1 MRSAGISSNTATV
14 LVVGVDAR
22 SMGQIR
28 EALGTEVALPPTATP
43 YDDAIS
49 TARQSHP
56 DMLIVGFD
64 GDFEEAL
71 RIGAAIH
78 QEDARTILVAIAS
91 KADNSRIRSAMRVGF
106 REYVVLPDDIE
117 LLRQALHDATFREAA
132 GDDGGE
138 VIAFWGSKGGV
149 GCTLSAV
156 NVAGE
161 LSPVH
166 RVCLLDF
173 DFAMG
178 DVAAFLDLVPQQNL
192 NDLFRNLHR
201 IDERMLAGHVA
212 VHPSKLHVLA
222 QPMELAQR
230 DDVTSES
237 VMRLLTTIA
246 RSYQYCVVDC
256 GNSIDDAAMT
266 AVTVADHIMLVTT
279 HDVPGIKNTWR
290 RLQLIEGMGIEKER
304 VHVVIN
310 RYDRRNAAL
319 PLSVIEDNLRR
330 KVDGFINEDKL
341 AAKAVNDGKLLRD
354 LDRKAVITKD
364 MEGLVGLIM
373 GGEAVEEAKPGG
385 VMSWLFRF

>member
-1 MRSAGISSNTATV
+1 MRSAGISSNTAAV

-28 EALGTEVALPPTATP
+28 EALGTEVALPPTATS
-43 YDDAIS
+43 YDDAIAA
-49 TARQSHP
+49 ARQSHP

-71 RIGAAIH
+71 RIGAAVH

-91 KADNSRIRSAMRVGF
+91 RADNARIRSAMRVGF

-266 AVTVADHIMLVTT
+266 AVTVADHIMLITT

-290 RLQLIEGMGIEKER
+290 RLQLIESMGIEKER
-304 VHVVIN
+304 VHVIIN

-319 PLSVIEDNLRR
+319 PVSVIEDNLRR

-354 LDRKAVITKD
+354 LDRKAGITKD
-364 MEGLVGLIM
+364 IEGLVGLIM